1 MKNPPTALR
10 ALSLAAAATIAA
22 SCWIAPAMAADA
34 FPQRPIT
41 LVVPFAPG
49 GSVDI
54 AARLISDAWG
64 KALGLSLIHI

>member
-41 LVVPFAPG
+41 LVVPF
-49 GSVDI
+49 
-54 AARLISDAWG
+54 
-64 KALGLSLIHI
+64 LSLIHI